1 MKMVEQNNFGMAFS
15 NGTKSIKIT
24 FVNKDDV
31 FKLAD
36 IFVSMLLDNNIEFTR
51 EVHDGTADTD
61 EAN

>member
-1 MKMVEQNNFGMAFS
+1 MITEQNFGMTFS
-15 NGTKSIKIT
+15 NKDKSIKIT
-24 FVNKDDV
+24 LVNQDDV

-51 EVHDGTADTD
+51 VVNDGATDTD